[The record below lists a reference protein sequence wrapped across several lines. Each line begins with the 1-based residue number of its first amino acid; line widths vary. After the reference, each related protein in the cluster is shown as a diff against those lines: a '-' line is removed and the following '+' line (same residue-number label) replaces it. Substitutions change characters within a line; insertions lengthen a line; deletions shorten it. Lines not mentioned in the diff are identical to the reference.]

1 MRLMIDPEDLYAQ
14 AIPSEIE
21 GLDIVDGRMYADAR
35 FASPRPRIT
44 HVETATD
51 LDQFTRDEGAE
62 EITGQ
67 SRNRATFAVDAAEDI
82 QKFLRLRT
90 IARP

>member
-21 GLDIVDGRMYADAR
+21 GLDVVGGRLHADAR

-44 HVETATD
+44 HVETSTD
-51 LDQFTRDEGAE
+51 LKQFTRDGGAE
-62 EITGQ
+62 EIAGQ
-67 SRNRATFAVDAAEDI
+67 SRNRATFAVDAADDI

-90 IARP
+90 VARP